1 MTLLNAILQND
12 TVKVLVLDNQKSFV
26 EYSNLITAI
35 TSIVAILLSVFGL
48 FYSVYYNRKSLRQ
61 SEDYNRKTLEQTI
74 RHNTL
79 SVVPILAISKR
90 LVSETKTI
98 NIEIVNCGL
107 GTAIITEISLI
118 YNDITYLRNDFK
130 QLLVN
135 NNINSNTNARIHSFT
150 DKCPISSNQ
159 RIPIFTSDIVEDYNY
174 HKINDIFNNTKIS
187 VDYLTL
193 YNEKRNHTDSL

>member
-1 MTLLNAILQND
+1 MTLLNKVLQND
-12 TVKVLVLDNQKSFV
+12 TVKVLVLDNHKTVF
-26 EYSNLITAI
+26 EYFKEPNTLIAFSAI
-35 TSIVAILLSVFGL
+35 VLSLVGIIATII
-48 FYSVYYNRKSLRQ
+48 
-61 SEDYNRKTLEQTI
+61 TLYITI
-74 RHNTL
+74 RHNKL

-90 LVSETKTI
+90 LVNETKTI

-130 QLLVN
+130 QLIVN

-159 RIPIFTSDIVEDYNY
+159 RIPLFTCDIVEDYNY
-174 HKINDIFNNTKIS
+174 HIINDIFNNTKIS

-193 YNEKRNHTDSL
+193 YNEKRNHTDSLR